1 VSNLGPQ
8 RTVWS
13 FSDEQ
18 GNLGGLSPE
27 TIEVEILD
35 ASLRTV
41 HQTTASRHSDGVAMP
56 YYPVIVPFQNSEVHE
71 FRFDLGARGMY
82 VGYAVPGTK
91 SASSIVWPGDQ
102 FPMVPTPTQSNAGG
116 VTPICT
122 RQPSCPFHEVSLDT
136 SLASP
141 NATVVIVS
149 TPAFCGTKW
158 MCGPVLE
165 NLVSEVGKNPPGCD
179 VIHVEVYSNPKPDDL
194 GPIAPAVRAMGVGYE
209 PFIFLID
216 EAGIVLRRLDHI
228 WDKAELRELLS
239 LI

>member
-1 VSNLGPQ
+1 MSNTGPQ
-8 RTVWS
+8 RTIWS

-18 GNLGGLSPE
+18 GNLGGLSPGE
-27 TIEVEILD
+27 IEVEIFD
-35 ASLRTV
+35 ASLNAV
-41 HQTTASRHSDGVAMP
+41 HQTSAARHTDGVAMP
-56 YYPVIVPFQNSEVHE
+56 YYPVIVPFQKSEVHE
-71 FRFDLGARGMY
+71 FRFNLGTRGMY
-82 VGYAVPGTK
+82 VGYAVPGSK
-91 SASSIVWPGDQ
+91 STSSIIWPGDQ
-102 FPMVPTPTQSNAGG
+102 FPMMSTPTEKDTRG

-141 NATVVIVS
+141 NATVLIVS

-165 NLVSEVGKNPPGCD
+165 NLVSEAGNLPQACD
-179 VIHVEVYSNPKPDDL
+179 VIHVEVYSNPQPNEL
-194 GPIAPAVRAMGVGYE
+194 GSIAPAVQAMGVGYE
-209 PFIFLID
+209 PFIFLVD

-228 WDKAELRELLS
+228 WDNVELRELLS

>member
-1 VSNLGPQ
+1 MIGWIEYLRVRLTLNASDKTTVQATFQGVERNMWDPRYLSRRTFLSLLGGGCAASALLAACGKRSETTSELRTASKWFSDQTIVSNLGPQ

-71 FRFDLGARGMY
+71 FRLIWARMY

-122 RQPSCPFHEVSLDT
+122 RQPSC
-136 SLASP
+136 
-141 NATVVIVS
+141 
-149 TPAFCGTKW
+149 
-158 MCGPVLE
+158 
-165 NLVSEVGKNPPGCD
+165 LVPRS
-179 VIHVEVYSNPKPDDL
+179 IS
-194 GPIAPAVRAMGVGYE
+194 
-209 PFIFLID
+209 
-216 EAGIVLRRLDHI
+216 
-228 WDKAELRELLS
+228 
-239 LI
+239 